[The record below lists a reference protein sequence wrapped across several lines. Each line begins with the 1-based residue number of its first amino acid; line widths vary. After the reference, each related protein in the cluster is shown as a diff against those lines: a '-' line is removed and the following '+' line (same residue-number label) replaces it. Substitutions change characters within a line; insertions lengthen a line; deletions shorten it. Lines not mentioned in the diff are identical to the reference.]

1 MKQRAFTLIELL
13 VVIAVIAVLMGILI
27 PALSRARD
35 QAKRAHCGGSI
46 RQLTYAAVMY
56 SEDNRGTF
64 PPGQAVYGRSWGIY
78 PVWIRQNT
86 ENQGFIAQGILFE
99 AGIVKD
105 PKLYYCP
112 GNRNPN
118 LKYGKYLAPNP
129 GGGWPQTGRVPEDV
143 PATQNW
149 IWTTFHY
156 RSLWTGSE
164 WRAVSSHKDNGG
176 TAIFADVFTDPS
188 RGVELHHK
196 SGYNAGYADG
206 HVRFVK
212 DPERVIEGL
221 NGGSSYHTNY
231 DFQDY
236 AWKEFFDEGGRRYPL
251 PDNVTSMIT
260 ID

>member
-1 MKQRAFTLIELL
+1 MQRKAFTLIELL
-13 VVIAVIAVLMGILI
+13 VVIAVIALLMGILM
-27 PALSRARD
+27 PALSKARD
-35 QAKRAHCGGSI
+35 QAKRAHCAGSI
-46 RQLTYAAVMY
+46 RQLAFAAVMY
-56 SEDNRGTF
+56 SENYGGTF
-64 PPGQAVYGRSWGIY
+64 PPGQALHGNWGIY
-78 PVWIRQNT
+78 PVWIRTNS
-86 ENQGFIAQGILFE
+86 ENQGFLAHGVLYE
-99 AGIVKD
+99 AGVVKD

-112 GNRNPN
+112 ANMNPD